1 LVFSGFLLFYLNQ
14 NHCFSDGNKRTAWLA
29 GLQVLLSLGLTVL
42 ATTGEAEELCLSIA
56 GGSIDSAD
64 DVVDWLAER
73 LDTVH

>member
-1 LVFSGFLLFYLNQ
+1 
-14 NHCFSDGNKRTAWLA
+14 
-29 GLQVLLSLGLTVL
+29 VLLSLGLTVL